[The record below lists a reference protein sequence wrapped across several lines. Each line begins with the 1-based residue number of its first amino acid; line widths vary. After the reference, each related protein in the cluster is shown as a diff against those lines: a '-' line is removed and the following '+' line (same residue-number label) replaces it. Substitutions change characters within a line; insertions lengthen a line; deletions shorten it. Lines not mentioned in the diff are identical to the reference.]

1 MSGTDVCHGY
11 GNRFLGILVDL
22 DNTLYDFG
30 YAKEKACREVVQAIG
45 VGTEDELVRFFLFS
59 PYGVESP
66 KAIQSF
72 LSEYGITD
80 PDTFMHAVKVYTSA
94 KINAIKAY
102 PGVPET
108 LLKIHMAGLKIGA
121 VTNASQEH
129 ATERLV
135 HIQANDF
142 FDCLVTPDNAGMKKP
157 DPAMFL
163 HAASLLKIQP
173 HQICAVGDNLVNDI
187 RPAKEAGMC
196 TIHAEYG
203 NRLPPEYSEGI
214 VPDFSIS
221 SFPGILQILGL

>member
-1 MSGTDVCHGY
+1 MTGTDIRQGC

-30 YAKEKACREVVQAIG
+30 YAKEEACRRVVQALG
-45 VGTEDELVRFFLFS
+45 VGTAADLVRTFLFS

-72 LSEYGITD
+72 LSEQGITD
-80 PDTFMHAVKVYTSA
+80 ADVFMRAVQVYTKT
-94 KINAIKAY
+94 KIEAIEAY
-102 PGVPET
+102 PGVYET
-108 LLKIHMAGLKIGA
+108 LLKIHTAGMKIGA
-121 VTNASQEH
+121 VTNASHEH
-129 ATERLV
+129 ATERLI
-135 HIQANDF
+135 HIQTADL
-142 FDCLVTPDNAGMKKP
+142 FDCLVTPDTAGMKKP

-163 HAASLLKIQP
+163 HAAELLKIQP
-173 HQICAVGDNLVNDI
+173 HQICAIGDNLINDI

-214 VPDFSIS
+214 IADFSIS
-221 SFPGILQILGL
+221 SFSDILPILGL

>member
-1 MSGTDVCHGY
+1 MTGTDIRQGC

-30 YAKEKACREVVQAIG
+30 YAKEEACRRVIQAIG
-45 VGTEDELVRFFLFS
+45 VGTADDLVRTFLFS

-72 LSEYGITD
+72 LSEQGITD
-80 PDTFMHAVKVYTSA
+80 ADVFMRAVQVYTKT
-94 KINAIKAY
+94 KIEAIEAY
-102 PGVPET
+102 PGVYET
-108 LLKIHMAGLKIGA
+108 LLKIHTAGMKIGA
-121 VTNASQEH
+121 VTNASHEH
-129 ATERLV
+129 ATERLI
-135 HIQANDF
+135 HIQTADL
-142 FDCLVTPDNAGMKKP
+142 FDCLVTPDTAGMKKP

-163 HAASLLKIQP
+163 HAAELLKIQP
-173 HQICAVGDNLVNDI
+173 HQICAIGDNLINDI

-214 VPDFSIS
+214 IADFSIS
-221 SFPGILQILGL
+221 SFSDILPILGL

>member
-1 MSGTDVCHGY
+1 
-11 GNRFLGILVDL
+11 
-22 DNTLYDFG
+22 
-30 YAKEKACREVVQAIG
+30 
-45 VGTEDELVRFFLFS
+45 
-59 PYGVESP
+59 
-66 KAIQSF
+66 
-72 LSEYGITD
+72 
-80 PDTFMHAVKVYTSA
+80 
-94 KINAIKAY
+94 
-102 PGVPET
+102 
-108 LLKIHMAGLKIGA
+108 
-121 VTNASQEH
+121 
-129 ATERLV
+129 
-135 HIQANDF
+135 
-142 FDCLVTPDNAGMKKP
+142 MKKP

>member
-1 MSGTDVCHGY
+1 MAGTDIHQGC

-30 YAKEKACREVVQAIG
+30 YAKEEACRKVVQAIG
-45 VGTEDELVRFFLFS
+45 VGTADDLVRAFLFS

-72 LSEYGITD
+72 LSEQGITD
-80 PDTFMHAVKVYTSA
+80 PDVFMRAVQIYTEA
-94 KINAIKAY
+94 KIEAIEAY
-102 PGVPET
+102 PGVYET
-108 LLKIHMAGLKIGA
+108 LLRIHTAGLKIGA
-121 VTNASQEH
+121 VTNASHEH
-129 ATERLV
+129 ATERLI
-135 HIQANDF
+135 HIQTADF
-142 FDCLVTPDNAGMKKP
+142 FDCLVTPDNAGIKKP

-163 HAASLLKIQP
+163 HAASLLRIQP

-214 VPDFSIS
+214 VADFSIS
-221 SFPGILQILGL
+221 SFSDILPILGL